1 MAVLEELEALT
12 IVARSENGKL
22 DFKVA
27 VEEASTSRWQPVE
40 TMVAPHA

>member
-22 DFKVA
+22 DFKN
-27 VEEASTSRWQPVE
+27 SR
-40 TMVAPHA
+40 